1 MLRTGF
7 PAVSRTESAG
17 PALSSKCTAP
27 GGECTPLIGS
37 VLASLGGVG
46 FTPVHIHHRHLLL
59 LLHSTSI
66 SARTPVHIH
75 HRYLLLL
82 LHSTFIS
89 ILRRF
94 HPCPHP
100 PSPSIIIITS
110 LYIYFYTA
118 SVSPSSTSTIAIYYY
133 Y

>member
-46 FTPVHIHHRHLLL
+46 FTPVHN
-59 LLHSTSI
+59 
-66 SARTPVHIH
+66 
-75 HRYLLLL
+75 
-82 LHSTFIS
+82 
-89 ILRRF
+89 
-94 HPCPHP
+94 P
-100 PSPSIIIITS
+100 PSPSIIITS

-118 SVSPSSTSTIAIYYY
+118 LA
-133 Y
+133 